1 MLVRVAAR
9 PAAARPGIFIA
20 GITESYR
27 ALARRLTAM
36 ASRAPVTRRR
46 LMVSGLLMLALTGGV
61 FMPWRLVAHEP
72 RLLGRDTAA
81 AAPVEA
87 PNPWARLGQLAGR
100 IITPRGSP
108 VAEATV
114 TLIGRDPDEGLGVVV
129 ASTTSDAGGRFAF
142 GEPGRLLA
150 RYPVAPAMVVQAPGW
165 AVSVHT
171 IVYPEEGV
179 EITAAPATELQIAFA
194 DASGGPAAGVRVTV
208 DALLFAG
215 APRSYLSLP
224 SEPRAQF
231 AGETDA
237 QGLCRIGALPQGATA
252 SLWVEDERFAQLGA
266 ERQVAL
272 GESAVTVAKP
282 VALARGASMGGTVTY
297 GPTGKPAAGIR
308 VGAQAVG
315 DGMGWGSTMTDSRGR
330 YSLKQ
335 LPAGE
340 YNIALDLRGEA
351 GRSWTAVA
359 HAGVEIAAG
368 EHLACI
374 MHERRGGKRGNAS
387 GARRMRV

>member
-1 MLVRVAAR
+1 MIADIPSPLLTGVWQPWVVLPGPVVQSSDLAERRLMLAHEVGHLKRRDLWWNWLLLVARVLFFFHPLVWLGRREWLLAQEMASDELALQMTEASEHEYGEMLVRVAAW
-9 PAAARPGIFIA
+9 PAAARPGIFIV
-20 GITESYR
+20 GITESYH
-27 ALARRLTAM
+27 ALARRLTAI

-61 FMPWRLVAHEP
+61 FMPWRLVAREP
-72 RLLGRDTAA
+72 RLLGRDAA
-81 AAPVEA
+81 AAVPAEA
-87 PNPWARLGQLAGR
+87 SNPWARLGQLAGR

-114 TLIGRDPDEGLGVVV
+114 TLIGRDPDEGLGMVV
-129 ASTTSDAGGRFAF
+129 ASTKSDAHGRFAF

-165 AVSVHT
+165 AVSLRA
-171 IVYPEEGV
+171 IVYPEEKV

-224 SEPRAQF
+224 SELRAQF

-252 SLWVEDERFAQLGA
+252 SLSG
-266 ERQVAL
+266 
-272 GESAVTVAKP
+272 
-282 VALARGASMGGTVTY
+282 RG
-297 GPTGKPAAGIR
+297 
-308 VGAQAVG
+308 
-315 DGMGWGSTMTDSRGR
+315 
-330 YSLKQ
+330 
-335 LPAGE
+335 
-340 YNIALDLRGEA
+340 
-351 GRSWTAVA
+351 
-359 HAGVEIAAG
+359 
-368 EHLACI
+368 
-374 MHERRGGKRGNAS
+374 
-387 GARRMRV
+387 